1 MFNIIRRVKLQDH
14 ETRTAYADSKP
25 PNRYANPIHHSA
37 MSISILASA
46 QGLSS
51 VASGRI
57 EADMGRLDWAII
69 AGYLLAVVGLGIAA
83 GFIQRKRGTGGEG
96 GHYFLAGNTLG
107 WGVIGLAMFA
117 ANISTVHLVSLAEAA
132 YKFGLVFGNF
142 EWMAGFTLIL
152 LSLFFAPLYLRSKVA
167 TLPDFLERRF
177 NRPCRDMLSVVS
189 LFSALVIHMGV
200 ALYTAAWVLRG
211 ILGMPPDATIMGIDA
226 LMFFITALG
235 VLTGV
240 YTMFGGL
247 LAVVWTESVQT
258 ILLLLGAVVITV
270 VGYIKV
276 GGWSEMAN
284 TLSSHAHPLASVPG
298 GDVTWGTGN
307 FLSMAR
313 GADDPSGLA
322 WYSILLGYPVLGIWY
337 WCCDQTIV
345 QRVLAAR
352 DEKHARL
359 GPLFCAF
366 LKIWPV
372 FFFVLPGVICVA
384 LVQQNAFGGAAPQT
398 AADTYTFLITHLLP
412 IGLKGLVA
420 AAMLAAAMQ
429 TCSAALNSTAT
440 LVAYDIFK
448 RHKPEIPDHTLVLIG
463 KWTTVAG
470 TIVAIVTSPLF
481 GHYTTIFEGINK
493 LISYVAPPIT
503 AVFLLGVFWKRA
515 SGKSA
520 FLTLAG
526 GTLLGMVVFFLDFFK
541 TFVVGRVTGS
551 SGLDVAANLK
561 AAIAGSPAMDILY
574 NLVLKDFMLVAFF
587 LLVICLLIMVVTTF
601 LFPEPVKE
609 EAGPLIWDHWT
620 TPLRMKCGSGLSD
633 YRVMSVLILVTF
645 IILYW
650 IFR

>member
-1 MFNIIRRVKLQDH
+1 MN
-14 ETRTAYADSKP
+14 AG
-25 PNRYANPIHHSA
+25 
-37 MSISILASA
+37 MS
-46 QGLSS
+46 Q
-51 VASGRI
+51 
-57 EADMGRLDWAII
+57 LDWSII
-69 AGYLLAVVGLGIAA
+69 VLYLLAVVGLGVAA
-83 GFIQRKRGTGGEG
+83 GFLRRKGERGGEG
-96 GHYFLAGNTLG
+96 GHYFLAGNTLA
-107 WGVIGLAMFA
+107 WPVIGLAMFA

-177 NRPCRDMLSVVS
+177 NRGCRDVLSVVS
-189 LFSALVIHMGV
+189 LFSAIVIHMGV

-211 ILGMPPDATIMGIDA
+211 ILGLAPGATILGVDA
-226 LMFFITALG
+226 LMLFIIVLG
-235 VLTGV
+235 GLTGI

-258 ILLLLGAVVITV
+258 VLLLVGAVVVTV
-270 VGYIKV
+270 VGYLKI
-276 GGWSEMAN
+276 GGWSELAH
-284 TLSSHAHPLASVPG
+284 TLATHPHPLASVEG
-298 GDVTWGTGN
+298 SGVTWGTGN

-313 GADDPSGLA
+313 TADDPSGLA

-345 QRVLAAR
+345 QRVLAAK

-366 LKIWPV
+366 LKILPV

-384 LVQQNAFGGAAPQT
+384 LVQKGAFGGAAPQT
-398 AADTYTFLITHLLP
+398 SADTYTFLITHLLP
-412 IGLKGLVA
+412 VGLKGLVA

-448 RHKPEIPDHTLVLIG
+448 RYKPEISDHRLVTIG
-463 KWTTVAG
+463 KWTTVIG
-470 TIVAIVTSPLF
+470 TILAIVASPLF

-503 AVFLLGVFWKRA
+503 AVFLLGVFWKKA

-520 FLTLAG
+520 YITLVAG
-526 GTLLGMVVFFLDFFK
+526 MGLGAVTFGLDFFK
-541 TFVVGRVTGS
+541 ASIVGAGATKAS
-551 SGLDVAANLK
+551 IAASPLLNFIYN
-561 AAIAGSPAMDILY
+561 IA
-574 NLVLKDFMLVAFF
+574 LKDFMLVAFG
-587 LLVICLLIMVVTTF
+587 LLVICLVIMVVTTF
-601 LFPEPVKE
+601 LFPAPLKA
-609 EAGPLIWDHWT
+609 EAKPLIWESWT
-620 TPLRMKCGSGLSD
+620 EPLRAKCGSGLSD
-633 YRVMSVLILVTF
+633 YRVMSAVILVVF
-645 IILYW
+645 IALYV